1 MKPERFIW
9 TAITSCIILIIGGD
23 TASAQLSADV
33 GVSEFVASPVAAPFV
48 KQQLRHSRVREAR
61 ESTEMEIKRLFRQR
75 GIKYPAAEV
84 YLRVFKAERSLELWV
99 RSPDKSEFELL
110 KTYRICALAGAIGP
124 KRREGDRQV
133 PEGFYNVDLFN
144 PASTY
149 HLSMRIDY
157 PNKRDVVA
165 NTKRLHLGG
174 DIFIHGGCKSEGC
187 LAITDEGINEVY
199 WVGLL
204 ARARGQLSIPVHI
217 FPARFGPSWD
227 ARGNRR
233 LVHGDP
239 SVKQFWKTLKP
250 GYYYFERFK
259 QIPPMTVDGRGQ
271 YRLTELLS
279 AQR

>member
-9 TAITSCIILIIGGD
+9 TAITSCIILIVGGD

-33 GVSEFVASPVAAPFV
+33 GVSEFVASPVATPFV

-61 ESTEMEIKRLFRQR
+61 ESTELEIKRLFRQR

-110 KTYRICALAGAIGP
+110 KTYRICALAGAVGP

-144 PASTY
+144 PSSSY

-233 LVHGDP
+233 LVHADP

-259 QIPPMTVDGRGQ
+259 RIPPVTVDGRGQ
-271 YRLTELLS
+271 YRLTEMLS